1 MEDDALEDEV
11 GCLGGIEVQRRCRVV
26 QQRCRDK
33 RCSDPGAEAEVMRC
47 RGAEVQRGCRG
58 GAQGVQRCRGTE

>member
-1 MEDDALEDEV
+1 M
-11 GCLGGIEVQRRCRVV
+11 QRRCRVV

-47 RGAEVQRGCRG
+47 RGAKGVQRGCEG
-58 GAQGVQRCRGTE
+58 NAEVQRY

>member
-1 MEDDALEDEV
+1 MEDNALEDEV

-33 RCSDPGAEAEVMRC
+33 RCSDPGAEAEVQRC
-47 RGAEVQRGCRG
+47 RGAEVLSR
-58 GAQGVQRCRGTE
+58 VQRY